1 MKRISMAMALV
12 AALTVSGVAV
22 AHPGHGSAVEKV
34 SISPGHYLIEPTHL
48 PTTVIGI
55 ALFVAC
61 LGVAKMLF
69 CKTGTTEQ
77 S

>member
-12 AALTVSGVAV
+12 VALTVSSVAV
-22 AHPGHGSAVEKV
+22 AHPGHGSAVEKA
-34 SISPGHYLIEPTHL
+34 SISPGHYLIEPTHM
-48 PTTVIGI
+48 PITVIGI

-61 LGVAKMLF
+61 LGVSKMLF
-69 CKTGTTEQ
+69 RKTGITEQ